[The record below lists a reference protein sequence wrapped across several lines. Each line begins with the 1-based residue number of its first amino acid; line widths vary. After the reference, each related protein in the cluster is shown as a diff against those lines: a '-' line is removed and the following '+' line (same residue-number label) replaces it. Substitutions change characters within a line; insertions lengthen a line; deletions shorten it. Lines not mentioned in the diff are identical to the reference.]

1 MIGYSRSVFLV
12 LVLASVLCVH
22 VSPAAAQTPSNA
34 SSSAT
39 QAAASDDD
47 AALDPAEPDY
57 FLVNLPTTLR
67 LPVHGSNFH
76 LTHRFNE
83 NLRNDPFKEQLKN
96 LFGIDEG
103 ATIGLEFRFGI
114 MRHLE
119 AIAARTNN
127 NRTIQFSAK
136 YDAVHQTSAP
146 LSASVIA
153 SVEGQDNFSEI
164 FAPAFGVVL
173 SRSVANAVALYAV
186 PMWVHNS
193 NSAPTGIAVQNTG
206 YVGLGVRI
214 RFLPTAYL
222 VGEVT
227 PRLGGYVVGDPEY
240 AFSIEKRVG
249 AHVFALTFA
258 NGQGTTFAQ
267 LARGGNPGALYFGFN
282 LTRKFF

>member
-1 MIGYSRSVFLV
+1 LLLSLTAVISL
-12 LVLASVLCVH
+12 H
-22 VSPAAAQTPSNA
+22 VTPAAAQAPSDA
-34 SSSAT
+34 SSAAT
-39 QAAASDDD
+39 QAGASDDA

-67 LPVHGSNFH
+67 LPVRGSNFH

-103 ATIGLEFRFGI
+103 ATIGLELRFGLLP
-114 MRHLE
+114 RLQ

-127 NRTIQFSAK
+127 ARTIQFSAK

-146 LSASVIA
+146 VSASVIA
-153 SVEGQDNFSEI
+153 SVEGQENFSEN
-164 FAPAFGVVL
+164 FSPALGLVL

-186 PMWVHNS
+186 PVWVG
-193 NSAPTGIAVQNTG
+193 NSASGAVADQNTG

-249 AHVFALTFA
+249 AHVFSLTFA

-267 LARGGNPGALYFGFN
+267 LARGGNPSALYFGFN